1 MMSPPRLTTD
11 QEREVTTLEQGL
23 EAGTLTAETLRQ
35 TIVRIVATDSAS
47 ATSQRRQD
55 LLYLQ
60 TARSNPHAQVI
71 GMMMI
76 ADGTAS
82 EGALDA
88 DDWPYQ
94 SVVEAIV
101 DGWRVISFPNM
112 ALMALNHDDAH
123 GLEFEF
129 ILERWR

>member
-1 MMSPPRLTTD
+1 MSKIPRFTAD
-11 QEREVTTLEQGL
+11 QESELGALERELAT
-23 EAGTLTAETLRQ
+23 GTLTGERLRQ
-35 TIVRIVATDSAS
+35 GIGRIAS
-47 ATSQRRQD
+47 ADSPSAIRSGMQD

-60 TARSNPHAQVI
+60 TARSNPNSQVI
-71 GMMMI
+71 GMMLI
-76 ADGTAS
+76 EDGTPS
-82 EGALDA
+82 EGALNA

-94 SVVEAIV
+94 SAVEAMR

-112 ALMALNHDDAH
+112 ALMALDHDDAH

>member
-1 MMSPPRLTTD
+1 MSPPRLTTD

>member
-1 MMSPPRLTTD
+1 M
-11 QEREVTTLEQGL
+11 TLMEGGEQKPVP
-23 EAGTLTAETLRQ
+23 E
-35 TIVRIVATDSAS
+35 
-47 ATSQRRQD
+47 
-55 LLYLQ
+55 
-60 TARSNPHAQVI
+60 N
-71 GMMMI
+71 
-76 ADGTAS
+76 
-82 EGALDA
+82 A

-94 SVVEAIV
+94 SAVEAMR